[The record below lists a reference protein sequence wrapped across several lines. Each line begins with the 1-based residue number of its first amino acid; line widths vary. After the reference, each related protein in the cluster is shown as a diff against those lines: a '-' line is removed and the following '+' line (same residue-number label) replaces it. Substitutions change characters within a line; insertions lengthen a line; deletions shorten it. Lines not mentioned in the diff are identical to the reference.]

1 MQYFFSVIS
10 THRPVLNQESSVK
23 VNNDLPAQLPE
34 GKKVVHLN
42 SRNLCCIL
50 GSHLSLTAVLPRVA
64 VTDAPK
70 GDPHLGSLVLVEG
83 GTSAAF
89 IIFPGMRGLDWQS

>member
-1 MQYFFSVIS
+1 MQYFFCVIS
-10 THRPVLNQESSVK
+10 ILQPALNKESSVK
-23 VNNDLPAQLPE
+23 VNNDLHAQLPE
-34 GKKVVHLN
+34 GKEVIHLN
-42 SRNLCCIL
+42 SRNPCCIL

-70 GDPHLGSLVLVEG
+70 GDPHLGSLLLVEG